1 MLLQVERGK
10 SYKSLRK
17 KNAEAKGSIGHLS
30 DCEAASVAARQTHRA
45 PVSLDNPQQRAD
57 PAASNMNGLQGL
69 AFPHPQGSGAP
80 SEWPQQPTHNNEF
93 NNASYSSP
101 LFFANGT
108 PAYSQASSM
117 SRTNSLQLPAP
128 PTPTLYLHAA
138 SSPAAYYAQTATAI
152 ASVEASGPA
161 NPLAGQLAC
170 DRMDHNAASGGKG
183 VQKER
188 RDDDP
193 EPVVFKWSKM
203 KNGHWDLEAKVHLVN
218 LTLAH
223 TPRNST
229 ATTNA
234 ERWRAVTEAVSRR
247 NLDLHRHAEPDPVP
261 SLTQFL
267 QYVDGVVQKSV
278 AGAEGFAKYKV
289 APDWCRTQVMG
300 WHKSFE
306 AFVENAQPSG
316 TNPNA
321 ADPRGKAIWPQD
333 TDQSLAKMNEV
344 RALGPLSLSLV
355 FVPCLRPPAHSR
367 IFSQLVDFGSL
378 VDAWKDSETRK
389 HDARQVRQGHVCAA
403 ELVKADFVSSL
414 RPFST
419 KRSTKSPPV
428 CAPPIGHAEKRWG
441 VWLRLPGAWEGR

>member
-1 MLLQVERGK
+1 MPHRRQLPTTRKQRLQSRPSRPPDLRTRLQVNWHVIAWIITPHRAAKACRK

-57 PAASNMNGLQGL
+57 PAASNMYGLQGL

-234 ERWRAVTEAVSRR
+234 ERWRTVTEAVNRR
-247 NLDLHRHAEPDPVP
+247 NLDLHHHAEPDPVP

-333 TDQSLAKMNEV
+333 TDPSLAKMNEV

-355 FVPCLRPPAHSR
+355 FVPLLTLA
-367 IFSQLVDFGSL
+367 
-378 VDAWKDSETRK
+378 
-389 HDARQVRQGHVCAA
+389 
-403 ELVKADFVSSL
+403 SSL
-414 RPFST
+414 SLST
-419 KRSTKSPPV
+419 S
-428 CAPPIGHAEKRWG
+428 GHW
-441 VWLRLPGAWEGR
+441 